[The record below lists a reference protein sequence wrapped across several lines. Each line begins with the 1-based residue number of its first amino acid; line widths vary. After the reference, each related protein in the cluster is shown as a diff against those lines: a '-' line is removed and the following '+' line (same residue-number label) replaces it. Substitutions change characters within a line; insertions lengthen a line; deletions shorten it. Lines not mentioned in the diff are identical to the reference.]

1 MVLIVQVS
9 EADNSLPLDIHN
21 HVFQLVEKGNQAFI
35 ESRFEEAISNYS
47 KANSVK
53 PLDPVVLTNRSA
65 AYIRFGQYL
74 KQRSASISE
83 YRPLNGFDTSMLSE
97 LALKDADKVTNIQS
111 SSVKSYI
118 TKACALMLLERY
130 EAARD
135 TILSGLQI
143 DPFSDPLR
151 SNLQEL
157 EKVMLPTSTS
167 KTHGKTERFD
177 DFDCTVCL
185 KLLPIMPL
193 FSPWIVVSNKCPLCR
208 TVIFMTPRTC
218 AVSVTLNNIIQKNFP
233 DEYAERK
240 SEQDTLVHL
249 GNESMPLFVIDV
261 IISCQKLSLHIF
273 EPRYR
278 LMVRRI
284 MEGNH
289 RMGMVALDSATGS
302 PVDVACEVEITECDP
317 LPDGRFVL
325 EVEWVTDLP
334 PQSDQE
340 KADLREL
347 TTSAASFARAW
358 LERAKEA
365 ARHGGKQ
372 TILFVVVPMGC

>member
-21 HVFQLVEKGNQAFI
+21 QVFQLVEKGNQAFI
-35 ESRFEEAISNYS
+35 ASRFEEAISNYS

-83 YRPLNGFDTSMLSE
+83 YRPLNGFDMSMLGE

-157 EKVMLPTSTS
+157 EKVMMPTSTS
-167 KTHGKTERFD
+167 KTHGKAERSD

-193 FSPWIVVSNKCPLCR
+193 
-208 TVIFMTPRTC
+208 
-218 AVSVTLNNIIQKNFP
+218 SV
-233 DEYAERK
+233 
-240 SEQDTLVHL
+240 H
-249 GNESMPLFVIDV
+249 
-261 IISCQKLSLHIF
+261 
-273 EPRYR
+273 
-278 LMVRRI
+278 
-284 MEGNH
+284 
-289 RMGMVALDSATGS
+289 GS
-302 PVDVACEVEITECDP
+302 
-317 LPDGRFVL
+317 
-325 EVEWVTDLP
+325 W
-334 PQSDQE
+334 
-340 KADLREL
+340 
-347 TTSAASFARAW
+347 
-358 LERAKEA
+358 
-365 ARHGGKQ
+365 
-372 TILFVVVPMGC
+372 